1 MSGSQ
6 THGPSRYEVPDDAPT
21 HSCPYCNRPF
31 RTERLR
37 KLHVGLDHPELI
49 DDDERDA
56 FQDAYL
62 DENEEIGLFR
72 LKVLAVLVLIYFSF
86 LFVYL
91 FVN

>member
-1 MSGSQ
+1 MSGTQQRGSSQ
-6 THGPSRYEVPDDAPT
+6 YEVPDEATT
-21 HSCPYCNRPF
+21 HSCPYCDRPF

-37 KLHVGLDHPELI
+37 QLHVGLDHPELI
-49 DDDERDA
+49 DDDERVA